1 MLARLARPALRPGA
15 RQALR
20 YFATEPPKK
29 PNDAEKSNGLLNDDL
44 LEQAGMDTSEGE
56 SEKQKK
62 WENTARRAREDSI
75 LLEKRTRRAWWTTGA
90 CFVAGLAYLV
100 RPFDEEERKRHP
112 EVKSTGW
119 EPAGAWPRM
128 RTRIGF
134 TFDYFS
140 EPSFDK
146 LLPEP
151 TPLPYG
157 RPLTLV
163 LALEDLLVKSE
174 WTREHG
180 WRTAKRPGLDY
191 FLGYLAQYY
200 EVVIWSDK
208 YQAIDQEMIVKL
220 DPLRASVSYSLFR
233 EATRYAKGKLIK
245 DIRHLNRDPS
255 KVIMVDVSKEAVS
268 LQPEN
273 AFVLPKW
280 KGNADD
286 ADLVRLIPLLEWI
299 GAQPIKDVRPVIKSF
314 EGKDVL
320 SEFERR
326 DKITRAK
333 WQQMH
338 GKRTSGNSLAGALL
352 GVTPNKTADMMPQDV
367 IRMEAQKSYKQFQ
380 DHVKEYG
387 DKLMKEEEQKMK
399 EAMSEHKL
407 TLNKLITEGQP
418 SQEDIAA
425 TLMRKEHEAQEAA
438 KSN

>member
-1 MLARLARPALRPGA
+1 MLARLARPVLRPSSRLA
-15 RQALR
+15 VRCYSA
-20 YFATEPPKK
+20 ESPKK
-29 PNDAEKSNGLLNDDL
+29 PEDAKKSDGLLNDDL
-44 LEQAGMDTSEGE
+44 LEQAGMDTSEGDT
-56 SEKQKK
+56 EKQKK
-62 WENTARRAREDSI
+62 WENTARKAREDSA

-90 CFVAGLAYLV
+90 CFAAGFAYLI
-100 RPFDEEERKRHP
+100 RPFDEDEKKRHP
-112 EVKSTGW
+112 EVSATGW
-119 EPAGAWPRM
+119 DLSGAWPRM
-128 RTRIGF
+128 RTRVGF

-140 EPSFDK
+140 EPSFEK
-146 LLPEP
+146 LLPDP

-208 YQAIDQEMIVKL
+208 YQAIDQEMVMKL
-220 DPLRASVSYSLFR
+220 DPLRASISYSLFR
-233 EATRYAKGKLIK
+233 EATRYSKGKLIK
-245 DIRHLNRDPS
+245 DIRYLNRDPS
-255 KVIMVDVSKEAVS
+255 KVIVVDVSKDATS

-273 AFVLPKW
+273 ALLMPRW

-286 ADLVRLIPLLEWI
+286 SDLVRLIPLLEWI

-314 EGKDVL
+314 EDKDVL

-380 DHVKEYG
+380 EHVKQYG
-387 DKLMKEEEQKMK
+387 EKLMKEEEQKMK

-418 SQEDIAA
+418 TQEEIAA
-425 TLMRKEHEAQEAA
+425 TLVRKEQEAQESNKA
-438 KSN
+438 K